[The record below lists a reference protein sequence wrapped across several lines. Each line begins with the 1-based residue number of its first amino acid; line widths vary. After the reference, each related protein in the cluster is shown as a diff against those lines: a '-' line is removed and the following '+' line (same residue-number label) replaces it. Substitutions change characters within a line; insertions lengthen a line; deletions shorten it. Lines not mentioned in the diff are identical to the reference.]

1 MDVLTIALIA
11 VAAVWIGVVVIAVGL
26 CASAARADR
35 EALGTRELARVP
47 SGRFLRAVAR

>member
-1 MDVLTIALIA
+1 MLTIALIA